1 MKKKYVERY
10 LEEVSKI
17 SKTIDKNKINK
28 VINRLVKLR
37 KENGRIFLLVLGE
50 VLLTALML

>member
-10 LEEVSKI
+10 LEEVAKI
-17 SKTIDKNKINK
+17 AKTIDKNKINK

-37 KENGRIFLLVLGE
+37 KENGRFLLVWGKCF
-50 VLLTALML
+50 

>member
-37 KENGRIFLLVLGE
+37 KENGRIFLLVLKCF
-50 VLLTALML
+50 